1 MVFRREVSYG
11 DLGISPLH
19 PAGWSDERFA
29 PLRTTLT
36 QYFGASAH
44 LTVEGSRAT
53 VQWIDFVIGG
63 ARPALEV
70 SSFLSS
76 SPA

>member
-1 MVFRREVSYG
+1 MEVTVEV
-11 DLGISPLH
+11 DPPLQ
-19 PAGWSDERFA
+19 PAGWSDERLA

-53 VQWIDFVIGG
+53 VQWTDFSIGG
-63 ARPALEV
+63 ARPASEV
-70 SSFLSS
+70 SPSLSS